1 MLCSEPGLANYTF
14 SIFNVVLGYSTRT
27 IVRVILLLCVWACMR
42 VLACVCVYV
51 YGTEANAHCPPFI
64 KPRKFVQI
72 ATEPFN

>member
-27 IVRVILLLCVWACMR
+27 IVRVILY
-42 VLACVCVYV
+42 VCVGVGLYARV
-51 YGTEANAHCPPFI
+51 CMGTEANAHCPPFI

-72 ATEPFN
+72 ATETFN